1 MLKWHKYYA
10 QGALQNQAGF
20 WFFFFLF
27 IFFQISKNEFALR
40 KFRTLA
46 LQIFFSIF

>member
-20 WFFFFLF
+20 CFFFLF
-27 IFFQISKNEFALR
+27 IFFQTSKNEFALR